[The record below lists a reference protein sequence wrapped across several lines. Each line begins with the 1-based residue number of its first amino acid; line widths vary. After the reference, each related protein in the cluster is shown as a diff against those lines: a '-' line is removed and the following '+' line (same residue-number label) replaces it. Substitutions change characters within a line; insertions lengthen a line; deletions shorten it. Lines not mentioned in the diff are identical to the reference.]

1 MTRREDAT
9 KGGGGL
15 VVLGM
20 HRSGTSALTGLLSLC
35 GAWVGEAGELTS
47 ANIENPM
54 GFFERRDLR
63 GICDRLLEAGGAE
76 WWKISSFD
84 IGNIPHATLKA
95 ERQNFAK
102 LLNALEKHPEWVI
115 KEPRLCLLLP
125 AVRDYLQQ
133 AVYVLVTRD
142 PVETA
147 RSMQLRNGFTLSG
160 CIALWESYNRQALSA
175 TVGHRRVFVEHRHL
189 MQNPVESM
197 ARVLTQLRELG
208 VEGLSFPETE
218 AVREFIKVDL
228 YRQRI
233 SDGSSELFLTPEQ
246 TALWQELRD
255 GGRESSLSTRDIN
268 VVTRQSLRDLES
280 AELSMQQIAGEGDA
294 RVAKLQM
301 QKNQLRRRLSLYGRK
316 LKRQTA
322 LIGKEKALRE
332 EEKTLHEKEKAL
344 HEEERVLRKEDGKR
358 IRYLE
363 QELRRRDRTIE
374 GLHNSFSW
382 RVTLPFRMLRRQ
394 RDRARRALSRRGG
407 SGKRPIAKSRDG
419 SSGPEA
425 RLTPEKDSST
435 AARQTQN
442 VAARMREL
450 ATSVRSH
457 GNAAEAPLGAL
468 GTGSEG
474 GRPKVSVITWCCAHN
489 PLGRAYLLAD
499 MLSRELEVE
508 VIGACFPSFG
518 EEVWEPL
525 RSNGRVTIKSFPG
538 CNFPEH
544 FSRMEDVVSEIDGDI
559 LYVSKARLPSIALGI
574 LAKEARNRPLLL
586 DVDDYELGFFK
597 NRCPLTLDEVNKL
610 GGNASLEAPYQE
622 TWTRYAAG
630 LIPLFDRLTVAT
642 PELKAEY
649 GGTVIPH
656 GRDERAFKP
665 FLYPRERARQV
676 LGFGSDDKVVV
687 FLGTPREHKGVV
699 QVADAVLN
707 LAAEG
712 FKFLIVGLPSE
723 RNLRRYLANLDP
735 HVATV
740 LPNVPFEEVPAYL
753 RAGDLVCLLQDPSS
767 AIARFQMPAKFTD
780 ALAMGLPILG
790 TSAAPLAR
798 VAHDGVLQILDEG
811 PLAPQLQRAF
821 MDVGELRERGVRNRE
836 HFLQLYSYSSVLPR
850 LMEVLESARKGTSP
864 MRDEFAE
871 LVAFHRRRR
880 GNRRGRKRTVLR
892 TVVVGRA
899 RGSSAL
905 REGEETKSEAI
916 SYIDDKLDI
925 VFFWK
930 QNDSGIYGRRQDMLT
945 KYLGRAPGVNMV
957 LHFDEP
963 VAARELFGLCRRWR
977 RNGHFSQDGLVALNI
992 LRRVFGYRSAGKVWG
1007 RTYLYFTRRRGVGR
1021 VRSHL
1026 PSEEGYLDYIART
1039 MRAQGLGKRRL
1050 IFWVCPRNFHFP
1062 EIAARFKPDLIV
1074 ADVID
1079 DHRRWP
1085 GISGA
1090 YMERLSRNYEEI
1102 VGRSD
1107 VVLANCDR
1115 VQKAMMTYTGSVHV
1129 VPNGLEVPD
1138 FDGTSG
1144 RKPRQFRRIEGPI
1157 VGYVGNLD
1165 GARLDLQ
1172 LLERVAIARPTWN
1185 LVFIGSMHRGSE
1197 VRALERYPNVH
1208 LLGAMNYERALMC
1221 MRQFDVAM
1229 VPHLDSE
1236 LTRHMSPLKVY
1247 VYLALRLPVVSTDIA
1262 HLEDFGELVCRTRT
1276 SQEFVSGIESS
1287 LACDFYAGK
1296 EHAWREFVDKNGW
1309 EHRVRDV
1316 LALVEERLRVRK
1328 DRSAVWT

>member
-1 MTRREDAT
+1 MTRREDAA
-9 KGGGGL
+9 KGSGGL

-35 GAWVGEAGELTS
+35 GAWVGEGSELTS
-47 ANIENPM
+47 ANIENPL

-63 GICDRLLEAGGAE
+63 GICDRLLEAGGAK
-76 WWKISSFD
+76 WWKVSSFD

-95 ERQNFAK
+95 ERQNFSR
-102 LLNALEKHPEWVI
+102 LLTALEKHPQWVI

-125 AVRDYLQQ
+125 AVRDYLQE
-133 AVYVLVTRD
+133 AVYVLVIRD

-160 CIALWESYNRQALSA
+160 CLALWEAYNRQALS
-175 TVGHRRVFVEHRHL
+175 TTDGRRRVFVEHRHL
-189 MQNPVESM
+189 MLNPVESM
-197 ARVLTQLRELG
+197 ERVLAQLRNLG
-208 VEGLSFPETE
+208 VEELSFPATET
-218 AVREFIKVDL
+218 VRDFIKVDL

-233 SDGSSELFLTPEQ
+233 SDGSSEMFLTPEQ
-246 TALWQELRD
+246 TALWQVLKD
-255 GGRESSLSTRDIN
+255 GGSENSLPTRDIN
-268 VVTRQSLRDLES
+268 VVTRQCLRDLES
-280 AELSMQQIAGEGDA
+280 VELSMQQIAREGDA
-294 RVAKLQM
+294 RVAKLKM
-301 QKNQLRRRLSLYGRK
+301 QKNQLQRRLSLYGRK

-332 EEKTLHEKEKAL
+332 EEKTLREEEKAL
-344 HEEERVLRKEDGKR
+344 HEEERALRKEEGKR

-407 SGKRPIAKSRDG
+407 SGKRSIVKSIDG
-419 SSGPEA
+419 SIGPEV
-425 RLTPEKDSST
+425 RLTPEKDGST
-435 AARQTQN
+435 AARRTQN

-450 ATSVRSH
+450 ATSVRLH
-457 GNAAEAPLGAL
+457 GNAAEAPFGAL
-468 GTGSEG
+468 GTGREG

-499 MLSRELEVE
+499 MLRKELEVE
-508 VIGACFPSFG
+508 VVGACFPSFG

-525 RSNGRVTIKSFPG
+525 RSNGRVTVKSFPG

-544 FSRMEDVVSEIDGDI
+544 FSRMEDIASEIDGDI
-559 LYVSKARLPSIALGI
+559 LYVSKARLPSMALGI

-586 DVDDYELGFFK
+586 DVDDYELGFFR
-597 NRCPLTLDEVNKL
+597 NRDPLTLDEVKKL
-610 GGNASLEAPYQE
+610 RGNTSLEAPYQE
-622 TWTRYAAG
+622 TWTRYAEG

-642 PELKAEY
+642 PELRAKY

-656 GRDERAFKP
+656 GRDERAFRP

-676 LGFGSDDKVVV
+676 LGFGCDDKVVV

-699 QVADAVLN
+699 QIADAVLN

-712 FKFLIVGLPSE
+712 FRFLIVGLPSE

-740 LPNVPFEEVPAYL
+740 LPNVPFEDVPAYL
-753 RAGDLVCLLQDPSS
+753 RAGDLVCLLQDPGS

-790 TSAAPLAR
+790 TSAVPLAR
-798 VAHDGVLQILDEG
+798 VAHDGVLRILDEG
-811 PLAPQLQRAF
+811 PLASQLQRAF
-821 MDVGELRERGVRNRE
+821 VDVGDLRERGARNRE
-836 HFLQLYSYSSVLPR
+836 HFLEFYSYSSVLPR
-850 LMEVLESARKGTSP
+850 LMEVIESARERPSP
-864 MRDEFAE
+864 MRSEFE
-871 LVAFHRRRR
+871 EFFAFHRRRR
-880 GNRRGRKRTVLR
+880 GKQRGRNKTVLR
-892 TVVVGRA
+892 TVVAGRV
-899 RGSSAL
+899 RGSAAL
-905 REGEETKSEAI
+905 GEEENTRCETI
-916 SYIDDKLDI
+916 SYIDDRLDI

-945 KYLGRAPGVNMV
+945 KYLGLAPAVNTV

-963 VAARELFGLCRRWR
+963 VTARDLFKLCRGWGK
-977 RNGHFSQDGLVALNI
+977 NGRFSQDGLVALNI
-992 LRRVFGYRSAGKVWG
+992 LRRVFARRSVGKVWG
-1007 RTYLYFTRRRGVGR
+1007 RTYLYLTKRRGVGWL
-1021 VRSHL
+1021 RSRL
-1026 PSEEGYLDYIART
+1026 PSEEGYLDYIARS
-1039 MRAQGLGKRRL
+1039 MREHGLGKRRV

-1062 EIAARFKPDLIV
+1062 AIAARFKPDLVV

-1085 GISGA
+1085 GVSGA

-1102 VGRSD
+1102 VGRSGL
-1107 VVLANCDR
+1107 VLANCDR
-1115 VQKAMMTYTGSVHV
+1115 VQKAMLTYTGTVHV

-1138 FDGTSG
+1138 SDRTSA
-1144 RKPRQFRRIEGPI
+1144 RKPKQFRRMEGPV

-1172 LLERVAIARPTWN
+1172 LLERVAMDRPKWN
-1185 LVFIGSMHRGSE
+1185 LVFIGSMHRGSD
-1197 VRALERYPNVH
+1197 VRALARYPNVH
-1208 LLGAMNYERALMC
+1208 LLGAMGYEQALTC

-1229 VPHLDSE
+1229 VPHLDNE

-1262 HLEDFGELVCRTRT
+1262 HLGDFGELVCRTRT
-1276 SQEFVSGIESS
+1276 IQEFLSGIENCLS
-1287 LACDFYAGK
+1287 CDFYAGR
-1296 EHAWREFVDKNGW
+1296 EDLWREFVQKNGW

-1316 LALVEERLRVRK
+1316 LALVDERLRVGE
-1328 DRSAVWT
+1328 DGSSGWV